1 MVTFTSDELVPASEF
16 SKKFGSF
23 LNILLS
29 NKLQKLAILKNNKI
43 EAVVVSK
50 ERYEDMENALKQ
62 YEAKK
67 FLDSLEAGLD
77 DVKNKRVHPVEK
89 LWDALDD

>member
-1 MVTFTSDELVPASEF
+1 MVTFASDELIPASEF

-23 LNILLS
+23 LNILVS

-50 ERYEDMENALKQ
+50 ERYESMENALKQ
-62 YEAKK
+62 YETKK
-67 FLDSLEAGLD
+67 FIDSLEAGLD
-77 DVKNKRVHPVEK
+77 DVKNKRVHPIDE
-89 LWDALDD
+89 LWDELDD